1 MIEKGWVRT
10 KHDVYW
16 LTPEGRDVKVF
27 GYYYGRVLWEELMA
41 ISFKGSFEEKL
52 EEYVKRVGI
61 YVTYIFMRNSNR
73 AGIKPQY
80 NVGREMIMTNG

>member
-41 ISFKGSFEEKL
+41 ISFKRL
-52 EEYVKRVGI
+52 I
-61 YVTYIFMRNSNR
+61 
-73 AGIKPQY
+73 
-80 NVGREMIMTNG
+80 